1 MNIMNR
7 FSTPTRR
14 SPSRRRWL
22 TTLMAAPVAALSI
35 SALALGLSFMPN
47 PVQAKQL
54 GSVVISVN
62 QLQPLLQSKTV
73 KVLDIRELM
82 QPDQKTPIY
91 AAGHIPGA
99 LPAPYSGFRGG
110 KDNPGGLPSEEKLSA
125 FLSGLGVTFQTPLV
139 IAGPGKTG
147 TDFGAA
153 ARVYWTLKVS
163 GFTDLAILD
172 GGLTAWTAAKL
183 PLETG
188 TPVLT
193 PSTLQVK
200 YDRSQIVSVDEVKL
214 LTAAGDKA
222 SSKLIDA
229 RPESFYKGD
238 VRHPAAARWGTLP
251 GAENADSE
259 IWFAPKTGNLL
270 PLDQIKTLAQQKGL
284 LASNDSVSFCN
295 TGHWAATNWFI
306 LSEVLGQS
314 GARMYPESMVAW
326 SKAGLPMD
334 NEPSRAVVLFRQLVG
349 GGLPK

>member
-1 MNIMNR
+1 MVR
-7 FSTPTRR
+7 FSSFTL
-14 SPSRRRWL
+14 PSRQRRDWL
-22 TTLMAAPVAALSI
+22 RKSFLTPAAV
-35 SALALGLSFMPN
+35 ALGLALPL
-47 PVQAKQL
+47 VGLQAKQL
-54 GSVVISVN
+54 SSPVITVS
-62 QLQPLLQSKTV
+62 QLQPLLQTKSV
-73 KVLDIRELM
+73 KVLDIRELV

-110 KDNPGGLPSEEKLSA
+110 KDNPGGLPAEDKLSA
-125 FLSGLGVTFQTPLV
+125 FLSSLGVTPQTPLV
-139 IAGPGKTG
+139 IAGPGKTF

-163 GFTDLAILD
+163 GFTDLAVLD

-188 TPVLT
+188 MPSLT
-193 PSTLQVK
+193 PSTVQVK
-200 YDRSQIVSVDEVKL
+200 YDRSQIVSVDEVKT
-214 LTAAGDKA
+214 LTASGGNPGG
-222 SSKLIDA
+222 KLIDA

-238 VRHPAAARWGTLP
+238 VRHPASARWGTLP

-259 IWFAPKTGNLL
+259 IWFTPKTGNLL
-270 PLDQIKTLAQQKGL
+270 PSDQIKAIAQQKGL
-284 LASNDSVSFCN
+284 LANADTVSFCN

-314 GARMYPESMVAW
+314 GARMYPDSMVAW
-326 SKAGLPMD
+326 SKAGLPME
-334 NEPSRAVVLFRQLVG
+334 NEPSRAVVLFRQLTG

>member
-1 MNIMNR
+1 MNHL
-7 FSTPTRR
+7 SPLSLSAQARR
-14 SPSRRRWL
+14 TWL
-22 TTLMAAPVAALSI
+22 RSAILAPA
-35 SALALGLSFMPN
+35 ALALGLSLPLSGL
-47 PVQAKQL
+47 QAKQF
-54 GSVVISVN
+54 SSPVISVA
-62 QLQPLLQSKTV
+62 QLQPLLQTKSV
-73 KVLDIRELM
+73 KVLDIRELL

-99 LPAPYSGFRGG
+99 LPAPYSAFRGS
-110 KDNPGGLPSEEKLSA
+110 KDNPGGLPAEDKLSA
-125 FLSGLGVTFQTPLV
+125 FLGSLGVTPQTPLV

-163 GFTDLAILD
+163 GFSDLAVLD

-188 TPVLT
+188 MPTRT
-193 PSTLQVK
+193 STTVQVK
-200 YDRSQIVSVDEVKL
+200 YDRSQIVSVDEVKT

-222 SSKLIDA
+222 PSRLIDA
-229 RPESFYKGD
+229 RPEAFYKGD
-238 VRHPAAARWGTLP
+238 IRHPASARWGTLP

-259 IWFAPKTGNLL
+259 IWFVPKTGTLL
-270 PLDQIKTLAQQKGL
+270 PTEQIKAIAQQKGL
-284 LASNDSVSFCN
+284 LASADTVSFCN

-306 LSEVLGQS
+306 LSEVLGQT

-326 SKAGLPMD
+326 SKAGLPME
-334 NEPSRAVVLFRQLVG
+334 NEPGRAVVLFRQLTG